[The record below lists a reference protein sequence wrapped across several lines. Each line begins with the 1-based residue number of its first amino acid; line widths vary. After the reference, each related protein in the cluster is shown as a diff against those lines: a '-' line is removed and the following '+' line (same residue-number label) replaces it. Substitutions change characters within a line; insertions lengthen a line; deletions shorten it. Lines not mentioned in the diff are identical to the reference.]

1 MHPEQR
7 AFIDAIIANP
17 EDDAPRLVYADWL
30 DEHDDQM
37 SCPTCNG
44 DCQVKISVTY
54 VPNNQYTRC
63 QTCNGSGCVPNLF
76 AERAAFIRKQLE
88 LPDVDNCFCGVDG
101 IYSDAHYKF
110 DFRLA
115 QITVDGSY
123 IHKRFV
129 YRRGFVYKIAC
140 TMNSWLDNG
149 QEIVRDHPITRVE
162 ITDKKPSYYG
172 GYGYVWYHLSHG
184 GEAIDSLPDGIFRR
198 LYRGKKKVYINA
210 YSVSYGDDIA
220 ASIADLSQA
229 CIAWAKDQN

>member
-7 AFIDAIIANP
+7 ALLNTIIANP
-17 EDDAPRLVYADWL
+17 ADDAPRLIYADWL

-44 DCQVKISVTY
+44 DLRMKLAVMYAKC
-54 VPNNQYTRC
+54 P
-63 QTCNGSGCVPNLF
+63 TCNGAGRVPNLF
-76 AERAAFIRKQLE
+76 AERADFIRKQLE

-101 IYSDAHYKF
+101 VFSDAHYKF

-149 QEIVRDHPITRVE
+149 PEIVRDHPITRVE
-162 ITDKKPSYYG
+162 ITNKKPSYYG
-172 GYGYVWYHLSHG
+172 DFAWYHQLHG
-184 GEAIDSLPDGIFRR
+184 GDQMDSLPDGIFRR
-198 LYRGKKKVYINA
+198 LYYGKKTHILNANA
-210 YSVSYGDDIA
+210 YSLLYSDDA
-220 ASIADLSQA
+220 NKCFDDLSQA
-229 CIAWAKDQN
+229 CIAWAKNQR